1 MKVRFETFG
10 CRLNRAEALQ
20 READFLA
27 AGWERVDD
35 FMDADLV
42 VVRGCSV
49 TAKAQAEC
57 EHLIARIRRKRPD
70 AKVLVEGC
78 LHDKGDDDD
87 PLPPSDGSALPK
99 RTARAFLKAQDG
111 CSCHCSFCIVP
122 QFRGEPQ
129 SMPFDDLLRR
139 AERLRDEGGYGEIV
153 LTGCNLSLYASGG
166 KRLPDLV
173 AALAALGGFRLRLG
187 SIEPGAVAE
196 ETVAAAAESPNVCRS
211 LHLAVQSASNA
222 VLRAMRR
229 PYGTQELE
237 SLLSRIGALLPGC
250 GLGCDIMTGFPG
262 ETELDFRLSAAFVAR
277 HRFSNVHAFPFSR
290 RPGTVAAALPRQCDH
305 DTRSKRAHEIAAI
318 ARRIRADF
326 ATALRNREVE
336 IVVEDEENVAG
347 WTSEYIWCKVPHA
360 KRGEFP
366 RKSIRRVRV
375 ISAEFGKLT
384 AAPISAL

>member
-1 MKVRFETFG
+1 MNVCFETFG

-49 TAKAQAEC
+49 TSKAQTEC
-57 EHLIARIRRKRPD
+57 ERLIARIRRKRPD

-78 LHDKGDDDD
+78 LHDKGDDD

-129 SMPFDDLLRR
+129 STPFDDLLRR

-237 SLLSRIGALLPGC
+237 SLLSRIGALLPDC

-290 RPGTVAAALPRQCDH
+290 RPGTVATALPRQCDH

-375 ISAEFGKLT
+375 VSAESGKLT

>member
-49 TAKAQAEC
+49 TSKAQTEC
-57 EHLIARIRRKRPD
+57 ERLIARIRRKRPD

-122 QFRGEPQ
+122 RFRGEPQ
-129 SMPFDDLLRR
+129 SMPFDNLLRR

-237 SLLSRIGALLPGC
+237 SLLSRIGALLPDC

-375 ISAEFGKLT
+375 ISAESGKLT
-384 AAPISAL
+384 AEPISAL